1 VDSDLNAPR
10 GVAVDSSGNVYV
22 ADTSNNRVLK
32 ETQSGGNTIE
42 RSVGMGF
49 LYPESVAVDGHGNV
63 YVADYEHRRTVKE
76 TLSGGTY
83 TQSFVG
89 TGTRF
94 PGGQD
99 ED

>member
-1 VDSDLNAPR
+1 
-10 GVAVDSSGNVYV
+10 VDSSGNVYI

-32 ETQSGGNTIE
+32 ETLTGGNLIE

-49 LYPESVAVDGHGNV
+49 MLPESVAVDGHGNV
-63 YVADYEHRRTVKE
+63 YVADYEHRRTVKV
-76 TLSGGTY
+76 TLTGGAY
-83 TQSFVG
+83 AQSFVG